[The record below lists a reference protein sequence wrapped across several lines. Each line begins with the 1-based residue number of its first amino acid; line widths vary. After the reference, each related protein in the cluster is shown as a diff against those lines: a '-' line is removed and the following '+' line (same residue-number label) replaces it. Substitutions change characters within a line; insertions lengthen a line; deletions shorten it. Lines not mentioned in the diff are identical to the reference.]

1 METTVNKIVPH
12 EDMEMEVHV
21 SFRDEAHRPHSSA
34 DVLVFIERR
43 DHPLSEVKSLA
54 IQQAL
59 DFLSQILSSAAKA
72 RGV

>member
-1 METTVNKIVPH
+1 METIVNKIVPH
-12 EDMEMEVHV
+12 DMEMEVHV

-34 DVLVFIERR
+34 DVIVFIERR

-59 DFLSQILSSAAKA
+59 NFLSQILSSAAKA
-72 RGV
+72 RDV